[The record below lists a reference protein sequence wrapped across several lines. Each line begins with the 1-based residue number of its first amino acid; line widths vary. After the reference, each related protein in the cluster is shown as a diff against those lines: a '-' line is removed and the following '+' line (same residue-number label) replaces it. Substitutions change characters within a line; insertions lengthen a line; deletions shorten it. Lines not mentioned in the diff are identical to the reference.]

1 MLKYL
6 YKKVFTMIR
15 NYIFDFGN
23 VLGRY
28 CPEEMTAAIVSDPAA
43 AAVICPVVFDRL
55 YWDKL
60 DDGSISDDEVKAGIC
75 SRLEPLYHES
85 ACRIYDRWHTLM
97 PPVPGMQELIA
108 DIKAAGGRLYLLSN
122 ISIGFAERYGE
133 VDWIRELFSLFD
145 GLVFSGPIG
154 MAKPHREIFEYVL
167 DHYGLRAEECVFI
180 DDTPKNIAACEEVG
194 IRSILFDGDAD
205 NVREILG
212 LKFNTKDG

>member
-1 MLKYL
+1 
-6 YKKVFTMIR
+6 MIR
-15 NYIFDFGN
+15 NVIVDFGN

-28 CPEEMTAAIVSDPAA
+28 MPEEMTAAIVPDPAA

-60 DDGSISDDEVKAGIC
+60 DCGGITDDEVKTDVCA
-75 SRLEPLYHES
+75 RLPQEYHAD

-97 PPVPGMQELIA
+97 PPVPGMQELVT
-108 DIKAAGGRLYLLSN
+108 DIKAQGKRLYLLSN

-180 DDTPKNIAACEEVG
+180 DDTPKNIAACEAVG
-194 IRSILFDGDAD
+194 IRGILFDGDAD
-205 NVREILG
+205 TVREILKINQEK
-212 LKFNTKDG
+212 LNTKDG

>member
-1 MLKYL
+1 
-6 YKKVFTMIR
+6 MIR
-15 NYIFDFGN
+15 NVIFDFGN

-28 CPEEMTAAIVSDPAA
+28 MPEEMTAAIVSDPDA

-60 DDGSISDDEVKAGIC
+60 DYGGITDDEIKADVC
-75 SRLEPLYHES
+75 ARLPQEYHAD

-97 PPVPGMQELIA
+97 PPVPAMQALVA

-122 ISIGFAERYGE
+122 ISIGFAEQYGE

-154 MAKPHREIFEYVL
+154 LAKPDRAIFEHLLTRY
-167 DHYGLRAEECVFI
+167 DLRAEECVFI
-180 DDTPKNIAACEEVG
+180 DDAPRNIAACEAVG
-194 IRSILFDGDAD
+194 IRGILFDGDVQK
-205 NVREILG
+205 VRDTLATIGNE
-212 LKFNTKDG
+212 